1 MSASV
6 SVVIPCY
13 KCASVLE
20 RATASVFAQTQ
31 LPAELILVDDAS
43 PDDGAT
49 RGRIEK
55 VTAGARGIIPVR
67 SLLLDRN
74 VGPGGAR
81 NAGWSV
87 ASGEYVAF
95 LDADDAW
102 HPRKIEIQY
111 AWMKGHPICDL
122 SSHNSLEWDDRD
134 QLATDLS
141 PRPPSRRAVL
151 SSMLFKNAI
160 LTRTVMLRRS
170 LTERFANGARF
181 SEDYALWMEMLT
193 AGRWLEQ
200 LDADL
205 AYSFRPAFDAAGQ
218 SGRLWEMERSELA
231 IYRGLA
237 RSSKIGWPMAS
248 AAMGFSLLKFVRRLA
263 ARALR

>member
-13 KCASVLE
+13 KCANVLE
-20 RATASVFAQTQ
+20 RATASVLAQTQ

-49 RGRIEK
+49 RRKIER
-55 VTAGARGIIPVR
+55 VTAGARDIIPVR

-74 VGPGGAR
+74 IGPGGAR
-81 NAGWSV
+81 NAGWDS
-87 ASGEYVAF
+87 AAGEYVAF

-111 AWMKGHPICDL
+111 AWMKEHPTCDL
-122 SSHNSLEWDDRD
+122 SSHNSLQWSARD
-134 QLATDLS
+134 QPASDLS
-141 PRPPSRRAVL
+141 LRPPSSRVVL

-193 AGRWLEQ
+193 AQRWLEQ
-200 LDADL
+200 LHVDL
-205 AYSFRPAFDAAGQ
+205 AYSFRPAFDASGQ

-237 RSSKIGWPMAS
+237 RSAKIGWPIAS
-248 AAMGFSLLKFVRRLA
+248 AAVGFSLLKFVRRLA
-263 ARALR
+263 TRALR